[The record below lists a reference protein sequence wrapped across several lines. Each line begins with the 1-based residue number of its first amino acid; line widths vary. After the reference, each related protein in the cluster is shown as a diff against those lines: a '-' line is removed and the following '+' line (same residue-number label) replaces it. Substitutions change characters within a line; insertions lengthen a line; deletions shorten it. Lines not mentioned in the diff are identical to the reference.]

1 MDTKEAR
8 SGKPGGEPSRT
19 YHVEADELLP
29 DLNDAGL
36 RNLLGTLSGRS
47 GTAKQAH
54 MVRAVIKRREGKNG
68 YRTAKELGIACQTLR
83 GWLVRI
89 AERGPDGLHDRHASN
104 RMRILDD
111 TACECILG
119 RVSLPPTQFGYES
132 GSWDPRLLRKIISDE
147 LGIHVSLRTLRR
159 TLRRLGL
166 SFSKKRP
173 TYRKSATPEEQ
184 ERFSIDTQRGV
195 DAAAKDG
202 FTTVYGDEMACQP
215 GDTTRRG
222 RHLPEDCLETV
233 NGFAKVLTRVF
244 GALGKDSLHVRTA
257 DAANSETFIEFLEEL
272 RRIHT
277 RLPFI
282 ADNASYHKS
291 REVDRYLE
299 SADGD
304 VRLLFLPKYTPQL
317 NPIEIQWRMI
327 KARLAGRY
335 FERTDELNAAIRT
348 LVESGE
354 VLRVN
359 IRNLP
364 IP

>member
-1 MDTKEAR
+1 MGTKEPQN
-8 SGKPGGEPSRT
+8 GKPDGKPSRT
-19 YHVEADELLP
+19 CHVEAGELLP
-29 DLNDAGL
+29 ELNEAGL
-36 RNLLGTLSGRS
+36 SDLLGTLSGRRS
-47 GTAKQAH
+47 TAKQAH
-54 MVRAVIKRREGKNG
+54 MVRAVIKRREGKND
-68 YRTAKELGIACQTLR
+68 YRTAKDLGMAYQTLR

-89 AERGPDGLHDRHASN
+89 AERGLDGLYDRHVSN
-104 RMRILDD
+104 RVRILDD
-111 TACECILG
+111 AACERILG
-119 RVSLPPTQFGYES
+119 WVSLPPTQFGYES

-147 LGIHVSLRTLRR
+147 LDICVSLRTLRR

-184 ERFSIDTQRGV
+184 ERFRIDTQGEV
-195 DAAAKDG
+195 DAAARDG
-202 FTTVYGDEMACQP
+202 FTIVYGDEMACQP
-215 GDTTRRG
+215 GDTTRRSW
-222 RHLPEDCLETV
+222 HLAEDRLETI

-244 GALGKDSLHVRTA
+244 GALGKDSLRVRTA
-257 DAANSETFIEFLEEL
+257 EATNSGTFIEFLEEL
-272 RRIHT
+272 RHEHT
-277 RLPFI
+277 KLLFI
-282 ADNASYHKS
+282 ADNTSYHKS

-299 SADGD
+299 STDGA

-335 FERTDELNAAIRT
+335 FESADELNAAIRT

-354 VLRVN
+354 VPRAS
-359 IRNLP
+359 IQNLP

>member
-1 MDTKEAR
+1 M
-8 SGKPGGEPSRT
+8 
-19 YHVEADELLP
+19 
-29 DLNDAGL
+29 
-36 RNLLGTLSGRS
+36 LSGRND
-47 GTAKQAH
+47 TAKQAN
-54 MVRAVIKRREGKNG
+54 MVRAVIKRREGKSD
-68 YRTAKELGIACQTLR
+68 YRTAREMGMAYQTLR

-89 AERGPDGLHDRHASN
+89 CERGPDGLYDRHASN
-104 RMRILDD
+104 RARILDD
-111 TACECILG
+111 AACEHILG
-119 RVSLPPTQFGYES
+119 WVSLPPTQFGYGS

-147 LGIHVSLRTLRR
+147 LGICVSLRTLRR

-184 ERFSIDTQRGV
+184 EQFRIDTQREA
-195 DAAAKDG
+195 DAAVRDG
-202 FTTVYGDEMACQP
+202 YTIVYGDEMACQP
-215 GDTTRRG
+215 GDTTRRSW
-222 RHLPEDCLETV
+222 HLPEDCVETV

-257 DAANSETFIEFLEEL
+257 EATNSETFIGFLEEL
-272 RRIHT
+272 RLIHT
-277 RLPFI
+277 RLLFI

-291 REVDRYLE
+291 GEVGRYLE

-327 KARLAGRY
+327 KARLAGRH
-335 FERTDELNAAIRT
+335 FESVDELNAAIRT

-354 VLRVN
+354 VPRVH
-359 IRNLP
+359 IQNLP
-364 IP
+364 MA